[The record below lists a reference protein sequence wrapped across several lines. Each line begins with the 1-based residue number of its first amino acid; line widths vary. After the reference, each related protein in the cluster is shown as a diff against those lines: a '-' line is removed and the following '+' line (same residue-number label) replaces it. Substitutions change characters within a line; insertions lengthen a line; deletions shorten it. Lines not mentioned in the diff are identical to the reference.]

1 MPPLTV
7 VVVHRNRAERCR
19 TTLAALRAQTVPVR
33 LVVVDAG
40 SKPEQR
46 SVVADVVAERPEDEL
61 LEFDTNLG
69 FGPGA
74 NAGWRHWLAVAP
86 DLPGQGAPAQADEWV
101 GLVPHDALPAPD
113 CLERLLAAV
122 AVRPRAGLASADV
135 GDGQSPVVD
144 RYFGSLLRP
153 AAVQEG
159 WEPVDYPHGTLL
171 LARRA
176 LLEEVGLFDER
187 YFSYC
192 EEADLGLRARQG
204 RWEVGLVRGARVTNP
219 DLSASVPVVDY
230 LQQRNTLLLTRE
242 HFGRY
247 AATVRLVTAVLQLGT
262 QAVLRS
268 RRPLVYSGKARV
280 LALRDHLRGCYG
292 PPPDGL

>member
-1 MPPLTV
+1 LTV

-19 TTLAALRAQTVPVR
+19 TTIAALRAQTVPVR

-40 SKPEQR
+40 STPEHR
-46 SVVADVVAERPEDEL
+46 SEVAAAVAQRPEDGL
-61 LEFDTNLG
+61 LAFDENLG

-74 NAGWRHWLAVAP
+74 NAGWRHWLAAGRTP
-86 DLPGQGAPAQADEWV
+86 SGEDATGEEWV

-122 AVRPRAGLASADV
+122 AVRPGAGLVSADV
-135 GDGQSPVVD
+135 GDGMSPVVD

-153 AAVQEG
+153 AAVTEG

-176 LLEEVGLFDER
+176 CLEEVGLFDER

-192 EEADLGLRARQG
+192 EEADLGLRAKAA

-247 AATVRLVTAVLQLGT
+247 AVTVRLVTALLQLAHL
-262 QAVLRS
+262 AVRPS
-268 RRPLVYSGKARV
+268 QRPLVYSGRAR
-280 LALRDHLRGCYG
+280 LRALRDHLRGCYG
-292 PPPDGL
+292 PPPEGL

>member
-1 MPPLTV
+1 VPPLTV

-19 TTLAALRAQTVPVR
+19 TTIAALRAQTVPVR

-40 SKPEQR
+40 STPEHR
-46 SVVADVVAERPEDEL
+46 SEVAAAVAQRPEDGL
-61 LEFDTNLG
+61 LAFDENLG

-74 NAGWRHWLAVAP
+74 NAGWRHWLEAARTPSDEVAT
-86 DLPGQGAPAQADEWV
+86 GEEWV

-122 AVRPRAGLASADV
+122 AVRPGAGLVSADV
-135 GDGQSPVVD
+135 GDGMSPVVD

-153 AAVQEG
+153 AAVTEG

-176 LLEEVGLFDER
+176 CLEEVGLFDER

-192 EEADLGLRARQG
+192 EEADLGLRAKAA

-247 AATVRLVTAVLQLGT
+247 AVTVRLVTALLQL
-262 QAVLRS
+262 AHLALRPS
-268 RRPLVYSGKARV
+268 RRPLVYSGRAR
-280 LALRDHLRGCYG
+280 LRALRDHLRGCYG
-292 PPPDGL
+292 PPPEGL